1 MKRRSF
7 TFRIIVI
14 VGALLYA
21 IVSAAVL
28 DLARGPE
35 VEASRILLLA
45 ASAGSVFAIA
55 CIAILGRLAKVYD
68 TDYRSLQEGNG
79 SYLTA
84 LKKLGDTPLR
94 SLIIFVGLAI
104 VLITALLFIGGSLGL
119 RPEWRMPSFLFLF
132 SLGMLDAAYI
142 FVLSDRLGN
151 KVLLGQRLTA
161 YPRELREPRQKK
173 KNFIIPTFMSLMTFL
188 FAMGLTAL
196 FAERGVSLAAVLVAL
211 AFFAVVVM
219 LVSLWTSATA
229 LIYRSVIA
237 QLEQLSSAEK
247 NLTRRISI
255 GSIDELG
262 TISGMVNSFCQ
273 GLAES
278 VADIKIA
285 QAKLTM
291 LGDDLRLS
299 SQDSAGAVSQIAASV
314 SSAREKAL
322 AQGQSVSESSSAIE
336 EIAKNI
342 ESLENL
348 ITSQAASVAQAS
360 ASIEEMVGN
369 IGSVTSSI
377 EKMAGQFGS
386 LLDAAKSGKEEQ
398 SATRARVELISER
411 SETLMEANKV
421 IANISS
427 RTNLLA
433 MNAAIEAAHAGEA
446 GRGFSVVADEI
457 RHLAETSAAQSKR
470 IRDELGQVTQ
480 AIQEVVASSK
490 SSEASFADVAEKIGE
505 TDALV
510 REIHQAMLEQ
520 KEGST
525 EVLNAL
531 RSMNEVTAEVRLG
544 SREMS
549 AGNRT
554 VLEEISRLRE
564 TTAGIQASMEEM
576 SAGTDSVGSS
586 AKRLSGAA
594 EGTTDTIKRME
605 EAVGCFK
612 TA

>member
-1 MKRRSF
+1 MKRRSA

-21 IVSAAVL
+21 IASAAVL
-28 DLARGPE
+28 DLARGPD
-35 VEASRILLLA
+35 VPSSRILLLA
-45 ASAGSVFAIA
+45 AAAGLVFVVA
-55 CIAILGRLAKVYD
+55 CAFLVGRLSRAYNV
-68 TDYRSLQEGNG
+68 DYRSLQEDAEG
-79 SYLTA
+79 YKAA
-84 LKKLGDTPLR
+84 LSSLGGTPLR
-94 SLIIFVGLAI
+94 SLAIFIGLT
-104 VLITALLFIGGSLGL
+104 VLLISALLSIGGTLGL
-119 RPEWRMPSFLFLF
+119 RPEWRMPSFLFLL
-132 SLGMLDAAYI
+132 SIGMLDAAFI
-142 FVLSDRLGN
+142 FVLADRLGT
-151 KVLLGQRLTA
+151 KVLLERRLTA
-161 YPRELREPRQKK
+161 YPRDLRDDRQKR

-188 FAMGLTAL
+188 FAMGLTSL
-196 FAERGVSLAAVLVAL
+196 FAERGISLVPVLVAI
-211 AFFAVVVM
+211 AFFAVVVV

-255 GSIDELG
+255 GSVDELG
-262 TISGMVNSFCQ
+262 TISGMVNAFCQ

-285 QAKLTM
+285 QARLTM
-291 LGDDLRLS
+291 LGDDLRS
-299 SQDSAGAVSQIAASV
+299 SSEDSAGAVTQIASSVAS
-314 SSAREKAL
+314 AKERAQ
-322 AQGQSVSESSSAIE
+322 AQGLSVSESSSAIE
-336 EIAKNI
+336 QIAKNI
-342 ESLENL
+342 ESLEGL
-348 ITSQAASVAQAS
+348 ISSQAASVAQAS
-360 ASIEEMVGN
+360 ASIEQMVGN

-398 SATRARVELISER
+398 SATRQRVELISER
-411 SETLMEANKV
+411 SEALMEANKV

-470 IRDELGQVTQ
+470 IRDELGQVKQ

-525 EVLNAL
+525 EVLGAL

-554 VLEEISRLRE
+554 VLEEIGRLRE
-564 TTAGIQASMEEM
+564 ATAGIQASMEEM

-586 AKRLSGAA
+586 ARRLSGAA
-594 EGTTDTIKRME
+594 EGTSDTIKRME

>member
-1 MKRRSF
+1 MKRRST

-14 VGALLYA
+14 VGAVLYA

-35 VEASRILLLA
+35 VPASRILALA
-45 ASAGSVFAIA
+45 AVAGALFTIA
-55 CIAILGRLAKVYD
+55 CAALLGRLAKAYD
-68 TDYRSLQEGNG
+68 ADYRELQADAEKNKA
-79 SYLTA
+79 A
-84 LKKLGDTPLR
+84 LSNMGGTPLK
-94 SLIIFVGLAI
+94 SLV
-104 VLITALLFIGGSLGL
+104 LFIGLATAMIAALLTIGGALGL
-119 RPEWRMPSFLFLF
+119 RPEWRTPSFLFLV
-132 SLGMLDAAYI
+132 SIGMLDAAYI
-142 FVLSDRLGN
+142 FVLSDRLGT
-151 KVLLGQRLTA
+151 KVLLEQRLVA
-161 YPRELREPRQKK
+161 YPRDLRDYRQKR

-188 FAMGLTAL
+188 FAVGLTSL
-196 FAERGVSLAAVLVAL
+196 FSTRGVSLITILTAL
-211 AFFAVVVM
+211 AFFSVVIA

-255 GSIDELG
+255 GSVDELG
-262 TISGMVNSFCQ
+262 TISGMINSFCQ

-299 SQDSAGAVSQIAASV
+299 SQDSAGAVSQIAESV

-342 ESLENL
+342 ESMESL
-348 ITSQAASVAQAS
+348 ISSQAASVAQAS

-386 LLDAAKSGKEEQ
+386 LLEAAKSGKEEQ
-398 SATRARVELISER
+398 SAARERVELISER
-411 SETLMEANKV
+411 SEALMEANKV

-470 IRDELGQVTQ
+470 IRDELGQVRQ
-480 AIQEVVASSK
+480 AIEEVVASSK

-510 REIHQAMLEQ
+510 REVHQAMLEQ

-525 EVLNAL
+525 QILEAL
-531 RSMNEVTAEVRLG
+531 KSMNEVTAEVRLG

-564 TTAGIQASMEEM
+564 ATAGIQASMEEM
-576 SAGTDSVGSS
+576 STGTDSVGSC